1 MRACTVSLAIA
12 LFVLATSVGAQ
23 QFPSQARGLGAEV
36 AYQGGQVGRVN
47 LFNGGL
53 TIPLAIGQRYPVGP
67 ALSYGVTL
75 VYASNAWDHELQTC
89 TTASG
94 TERYY
99 LPEIDANAN
108 AGAGWRIQL
117 GKLIPPGAPGGRWRH
132 LGSDGSERG
141 LYPEPHP
148 GHGGQ
153 NEIFFTNDGTYRR
166 LRLSST
172 ECQAVAGTPTA
183 CRLLELPGGTV
194 RESHDFGTATD
205 PDWRLTR
212 IRGRFGNFV
221 DVSYNASTWRLQDS
235 HGRIQIIR
243 FEGSPGEYERVSSVE
258 LTKFGGGARAVYDFQ
273 YRTATLER
281 QAFLGTACHSGTVT
295 AQLLDRLVLPDDS
308 FYDFDYFETHNVSD
322 VLSGGIRHLRL
333 PTGGA
338 VKWTYQTIPFP
349 SQDPQLLGP
358 DPVRTAYGVA
368 TKELYEDDLDTTPI
382 GTWQYDFKT
391 VGGGLPTAPGDGLV
405 PCHHETIV
413 TDPEGN
419 STVSYFSTSQVL
431 HGWSYGLP
439 FTRCNPSYS
448 DIGPFLSQE
457 IYEGTPETGSKV
469 RSVYVE
475 YESDGPDGG
484 EHQEKNHRPVYRK
497 VVYHD
502 DGDRYREVRFSNFD
516 GLGHYRTVSTG
527 GNFGAGDIRSATVD
541 YNPDRGTL
549 TVLDI
554 DQSQL
559 GGNFQLPGPNEPWV
573 LNTFRESR
581 VSEGGQTA
589 VEEFCFDEDT
599 GALERHR
606 VLAGTARASSDLLQV
621 MSRDAAGFVTR
632 EDLYGGDLQGPMDNV
647 YGDLCEMSLNS
658 LDTQYRLE
666 HTWRY
671 GSLESSHW
679 IDPCDNSLV
688 LTAVDDSIDLSTGLV
703 SVSRDV
709 SGIGTTLVYD
719 SLGRPTGERPAGGAW
734 LEVDYRMPTTSQPN
748 LSPQVTTSACANGI
762 IGCTNAQLLSWQRVQ
777 YDGLGRV
784 FEESQRIP
792 GSGGLVLESRRS
804 TWNAMGWPLTQSV
817 WGDFSQVVEWSS
829 HDRFGRP
836 GEARLPGE
844 MPTRFTY
851 HGDRAVTRE
860 VRIATGANGEE
871 SPAFTTEIYG
881 GQGRLSSLCEN
892 QATAWA
898 GTCSGIETRYEYHP
912 QGALTRVCQN
922 VSGSSCGQERLFD
935 VDGRGF
941 LLGER
946 HPELGPSGN
955 GWTTYARDALGNPT
969 LRSIAGD
976 TSFNLGFYYDA
987 AGRLIRVD
995 ELSVPRRLKEFSYAR
1010 SNFGASQ
1017 RKGKLYQAKRHN
1029 WVDPVTPL
1037 ENVSGSLDLVVTQ
1050 TYFYEGLDGAVS
1062 KRVTSVKVPE
1072 ITTYAF
1078 QSEYTWHPLG
1088 LLKSV
1093 SYPDCFAP
1101 QCRNKAPVRQ
1111 VSYEYERGFLTEVPG
1126 WAPSLSYQAGGMP
1139 HQVTHSNGVID
1150 TVEIDPTTRLPR
1162 PHQIS
1167 TNRGWSTDTFAY
1179 DSGGNVKRIGSQR
1192 YRFDLLNRMIS
1203 GEVSVGSVDRMQSA
1217 TYDAYGNLLSLTT
1230 NGSATNTAT
1239 NTTTNRLTAFGA
1251 IYDAA
1256 GNLTRQVRNNVE
1268 YQYTFDPLG
1277 MMKYLRS
1284 TGDDARV
1291 FIYDANDERIFAYSC
1306 FPNVCSSPGWEN
1318 AITLRGLGGGVLREY
1333 RQGPNGWEW
1342 RRDYVYGGRGLL
1354 AAAESDGQ
1362 GGEDRYHFHLDH
1374 LGTPRQITNAFGT
1387 QAALHSYYPFGQEA
1401 TSSLQ
1406 NEFTKKFTGHERDEN
1421 GPDATGDLDYMH
1433 ARFCSP
1439 TLGRFL
1445 SFDPIGGNRRSSQ
1458 SWHRYSYAL
1467 NNPINYV
1474 DPEGLIAELFL
1485 DLQFVVF
1492 DEITINSTGGFTIP
1506 GFILREFYG
1515 DLATGDG
1522 RFGDP
1527 FAPTIP
1533 AGVSPHC
1540 ADYTCQMLAGI
1551 GQHAEG
1557 VNALESGVIFA
1568 TSSMVFGPMLFPKI
1582 GPPPRIFFSSVN
1594 PGAASSA
1601 RSALQAERLK
1611 ASLSAQELAAARRVG
1626 NGLKSDP
1633 LHRAGSFVVDD
1644 VAQSGRVFP
1653 LRGGDGV
1660 QRTLTQVEG
1669 TVNGR
1674 KGVFEWIV
1682 DPIGNVTHQRFI
1694 PGGRITGFPNQVP

>member
-1 MRACTVSLAIA
+1 MRAHIVSLAAA
-12 LFVLATSVGAQ
+12 LFVLATSAGAQ

-36 AYQGGQVGRVN
+36 SYQGGQVGQVN

-53 TIPLAIGQRYPVGP
+53 TIPLPIGQSYPVGP
-67 ALSYGVTL
+67 SLSYGITL
-75 VYASNAWDHELQTC
+75 VYTSNVWDHEFQTC

-108 AGAGWRIQL
+108 AGAGWRIHL
-117 GKLIPPGAPGGRWRH
+117 GKLIPPEAPGGRWRH
-132 LGSDGSERG
+132 IGSDGSERG
-141 LYPEPHP
+141 LYPELHP
-148 GHGGQ
+148 GYGNQG
-153 NEIFFTNDGTYRR
+153 EVFFSNDGTYLR

-172 ECQAVAGTPTA
+172 ECAAVAGTPTA
-183 CRLLELPGGTV
+183 CRLLESVSGTV
-194 RESHDFGTATD
+194 REFHDFGTIAD

-212 IRGRFGNFV
+212 IRDRFGNFV
-221 DVSYNASTWRLQDS
+221 DVTYTGSTWRLQDS
-235 HGRIQIIR
+235 HGRTQIIR
-243 FEGSPGEYERVSSVE
+243 FEGASGEYERVSSVE

-281 QAFLGTACHSGTVT
+281 QAFLGSACHSGAVM
-295 AQLLDRLVLPDDS
+295 AHLLDRVVLPDDS
-308 FYDFDYFETHNVSD
+308 FYELDYFETDGFSD

-338 VKWTYQTIPFP
+338 VRWTYQAIPFP

-368 TKELYEDDLDTTPI
+368 TRALYEDDQDTTPI

-405 PCHHETIV
+405 PCHHETTVI
-413 TDPEGN
+413 DPEGN

-457 IYEGTPETGSKV
+457 VFEGTPGTGTKL

-527 GNFGAGDIRSATVD
+527 GNFGTGDIRSATVD

-549 TVLDI
+549 TVLDV
-554 DQSQL
+554 DQSLL
-559 GGNFQLPGPNEPWV
+559 GGDFQLPGPNEPWV

-581 VSEGGQTA
+581 VSEAGQTA
-589 VEEFCFDEDT
+589 VEEFCFDDET
-599 GALERHR
+599 GA
-606 VLAGTARASSDLLQV
+606 
-621 MSRDAAGFVTR
+621 
-632 EDLYGGDLQGPMDNV
+632 
-647 YGDLCEMSLNS
+647 
-658 LDTQYRLE
+658 LE
-666 HTWRY
+666 HTWRH

-679 IDPCDNSLV
+679 IDPCDGSLV

-709 SGIGTTLVYD
+709 SGIGTTLSYD
-719 SLGRPTGERPAGGAW
+719 ALGRPTAEQPAGGAW
-734 LEVDYRMPTTSQPN
+734 LEVDYRMPTTAQPN
-748 LSPQVTTSACANGI
+748 LAPRVTTSACPNGFT
-762 IGCTNAQLLSWQRVQ
+762 GCTNAQLLSWQRME

-784 FEESQRIP
+784 FEEAQRIP
-792 GSGGLVLESRRS
+792 GSGGLVLEERRS
-804 TWNAMGWPLTQSV
+804 TWNAMGWPLTLSV
-817 WGDFSQVVEWSS
+817 WGDFSQVVEWTG

-836 GEARLPGE
+836 GEVRLPGE

-851 HGDRAVTRE
+851 HGDRAMTRE

-871 SPAFTTEIYG
+871 SPAFTTEVYG

-892 QATAWA
+892 QATAWSGA
-898 GTCSGIETRYEYHP
+898 CQGIETRYEYHP
-912 QGALTRVCQN
+912 QGALTRVCHN

-941 LLGER
+941 LLGEK

-969 LRSIAGD
+969 LRSIMGD
-976 TSFNLGFYYDA
+976 SSFNLGFHYDG
-987 AGRLIRVD
+987 AGRPVKVE
-995 ELSVPRRLKEFSYAR
+995 ELAGPRLLKEFSYAR
-1010 SNFGASQ
+1010 SNFGNSQ
-1017 RKGKLYQAKRHN
+1017 SKGKLYQAKRHN

-1037 ENVSGSLDLVVTQ
+1037 ESVSGSLDLVVTQ
-1050 TYFYEGLDGAVS
+1050 TYFYEGLDGAIS

-1088 LLKSV
+1088 LLESV

-1101 QCRNKAPVRQ
+1101 QCKNKAPQRQ
-1111 VSYEYERGFLTEVPG
+1111 VSYEYERGFLTEIPG

-1139 HQVTHSNGVID
+1139 YQVTHSNGVID
-1150 TVEIDPTTRLPR
+1150 TVELDPTTRLPR

-1167 TNRGWSTDTFAY
+1167 TNRGWSTDTFVY
-1179 DSGGNVKRIGSQR
+1179 DGGGNVKRIGSQR
-1192 YRFDLLNRMIS
+1192 YQYDLLNRLVM
-1203 GEVSVGSVDRMQSA
+1203 GEVSVGGVDRVQSA
-1217 TYDAYGNLLSLTT
+1217 SYDAYGNMVSLTT
-1230 NGSATNTAT
+1230 NGATTNTAT
-1239 NTTTNRLTAFGA
+1239 NSATNRLTAFGA
-1251 IYDAA
+1251 TYDAA
-1256 GNLTRQVRNNVE
+1256 GNLTRQVRNNIE

-1318 AITLRGLGGGVLREY
+1318 AITLRDLGGEVLREY
-1333 RQGPNGWEW
+1333 RQGPSGWEW
-1342 RRDYVYGGRGLL
+1342 RRDYVYRGAQLH
-1354 AAAESDGQ
+1354 AAAESNDQ
-1362 GGEDRYHFHLDH
+1362 GGEDVFHFHLDH

-1387 QAALHSYYPFGQEA
+1387 QVAFHSYYPFGREA

-1406 NEFTKKFTGHERDEN
+1406 SKFSKKFTGHERDEN
-1421 GPDATGDLDYMH
+1421 GPDVTGDLDYMH
-1433 ARFCSP
+1433 ARYCSP

-1458 SWHRYSYAL
+1458 SWNRYSYVL
-1467 NNPINYV
+1467 NNPVNLI
-1474 DPEGLIAELFL
+1474 DPFGLTEATFYDQITVL
-1485 DLQFVVF
+1485 DI
-1492 DEITINSTGGFTIP
+1492 DP
-1506 GFILREFYG
+1506 LRELDIPFWVLEAY
-1515 DLATGDG
+1515 
-1522 RFGDP
+1522 FGDVVSSP
-1527 FAPTIP
+1527 GVAFDPAFALRVAPP
-1533 AGVSPHC
+1533 NQDFCSDP
-1540 ADYTCQMLAGI
+1540 TCQMLAGI

-1557 VNALESGVIFA
+1557 VNALEGGAMGA
-1568 TSSMVFGPMLFPKI
+1568 TYFFLLGPMLFPRI
-1582 GPPPRIFFSSVN
+1582 GPPPDLFLSRIVPRGVN
-1594 PGAASSA
+1594 VAYETALAGGRHAGTLRNYAGRSLAEIEKGVIGYERQVALHAEKIANPA
-1601 RSALQAERLK
+1601 RFAQRWEQMTPQQQAGLVAKWQKDLARN
-1611 ASLSAQELAAARRVG
+1611 QELANV
-1626 NGLKSDP
+1626 
-1633 LHRAGSFVVDD
+1633 
-1644 VAQSGRVFP
+1644 
-1653 LRGGDGV
+1653 LRGLAKAK
-1660 QRTLTQVEG
+1660 R
-1669 TVNGR
+1669 
-1674 KGVFEWIV
+1674 
-1682 DPIGNVTHQRFI
+1682 
-1694 PGGRITGFPNQVP
+1694 